1 MIELR
6 PYQEDIVKSVAQ
18 HVREGQKKILIQLET
33 GGGKTV
39 IAGFLTRSI
48 VEKRGDVPGC
58 LCLYL
63 VHRKELIN
71 QVADTL
77 DQAGMGDMVGI
88 IQSGRAVDKSA
99 RLQVASVQTLA
110 RRMDEYKSWLT
121 PQIIFVD
128 EAHHIRANTWE
139 MILQHY
145 SNSYLV
151 GMTATPARLDGKGLG
166 KHFDC
171 MVQGWSTEKL
181 IEHGYLA
188 DMDCYSIET
197 SFDLDGLKKQAGD
210 YNKKQLKERTG
221 TTRFRADIVDAFLEH
236 CMNRRVIHYTSSV
249 DDSLNVRD
257 KLLSIG
263 IKAAHIDG
271 KTPDKERDSIIDA
284 FGRGDVQVLTN
295 VEIVTEGFDV
305 PDCDA
310 IILSRKTASAVL
322 FRQMVGRA
330 RRPKKDGKKAI
341 LVDLVGNMIEHD
353 HPDTQ
358 PKWDLED
365 GIVKEEKRTYAD
377 ARICKSC
384 GFSPME
390 YVRNEGWKCSKCGHK
405 KMRMTIKDIKMALK
419 EKKKLEAEERTIQ
432 YSNMKR
438 EVRESMGVPAVL
450 EQIIMKYGV
459 KSEIKWVWKQVYGE
473 YWERQRRINNPHWRA

>member
-1 MIELR
+1 MDMTQKVDQQLT
-6 PYQEDIVKSVAQ
+6 A
-18 HVREGQKKILIQLET
+18 GQRKLLLQLET

-48 VEKRGDVPGC
+48 VEKRGDEPGF

-71 QVADTL
+71 QVANTL
-77 DQAGMGDMVGI
+77 DKVGMGNMVGI

-99 RLQVASVQTLA
+99 RLQIASVQTLA
-110 RRMDEYKSWLT
+110 RRLDEYKSWLT
-121 PQIIFVD
+121 PHIIFVD

-139 MILQHY
+139 LILQQY
-145 SNSYLV
+145 SNSYLI

-197 SFDLDGLKKQAGD
+197 SFDLEGLKKQAGD
-210 YNKKQLKERTG
+210 YNKKQLRERTG
-221 TTRFRADIVDAFLEH
+221 TTKFRADIVDAFLEH
-236 CMNRRVIHYTSSV
+236 CMNRRVIHYTSSIE
-249 DDSLNVRD
+249 DSMKVRD
-257 KLLSIG
+257 KLKAIG
-263 IKAAHIDG
+263 VNAAHIDG
-271 KTPDKERDSIIDA
+271 LTPEKERESIIEA
-284 FGRGDVQVLTN
+284 FRRGSIQVLSN

-310 IILSRKTASAVL
+310 IMLSRKTASAVL

-341 LVDLVGNMIEHD
+341 LIDLVGNMIEHE
-353 HPDTQ
+353 HPDLQ
-358 PKWDLED
+358 PEWDLED
-365 GIVKEEKRTYAD
+365 GIVTNKEKRTYAD
-377 ARICKSC
+377 AKICKSC
-384 GFSPME
+384 GFSPMKYTRE
-390 YVRNEGWKCSKCGHK
+390 NGWACPKCGNK
-405 KMRMTIKDIKMALK
+405 KMRMKFKDIKMALK
-419 EKKKLEAEERTIQ
+419 EIKKLKDRQESIR
-432 YSNMKR
+432 YSDECLNNMKR
-438 EVRESMGVPAVL
+438 EVRDSMGIPAVL
-450 EQIIMKYGV
+450 EKIVMKYGV
-459 KSEIKWVWKQVYGE
+459 KSDIKWVWKQVYGD
-473 YWERQRRINNPHWRA
+473 YWKRQKNLRKPHWRK